1 VSWRT
6 LRLLCA
12 ASLLGSCLVAGRAA
26 AAGPRAGEPA
36 KSFELVD
43 ATGTKV
49 RLVDLRGKVVL
60 LDFWASWCEPCL
72 KELPE
77 LEKLHQRLASKGV
90 VVVGVN
96 IDNQRQNAQ
105 ALMAKFKL
113 TFKVLLDPAGKVVE
127 LYDPPKMPTSYVIDA
142 DGVVRYVSE
151 GFSGAADV
159 QKLEQQL
166 QQQLERRGTSPV
178 DPGALKP
185 VPPMPLQPPPT

>member
-1 VSWRT
+1 MSRRT

-90 VVVGVN
+90 VAVGALHM
-96 IDNQRQNAQ
+96 IGPQGLPALLQAQ
-105 ALMAKFKL
+105 G
-113 TFKVLLDPAGKVVE
+113 FKV
-127 LYDPPKMPTSYVIDA
+127 
-142 DGVVRYVSE
+142 VRV
-151 GFSGAADV
+151 
-159 QKLEQQL
+159 LP
-166 QQQLERRGTSPV
+166 RP
-178 DPGALKP
+178 
-185 VPPMPLQPPPT
+185 

>member
-1 VSWRT
+1 MSRRT
-6 LRLLCA
+6 RRLLCA
-12 ASLLGSCLVAGRAA
+12 AWLLGSCLVAGRAA
-26 AAGPRAGEPA
+26 AAGPRVGQPA
-36 KSFELVD
+36 TPFELAD
-43 ATGTKV
+43 ATGAKV
-49 RLVDLRGKVVL
+49 RLADLRGKVVL

-142 DGVVRYVSE
+142 DGVVRGSLRDSVAANPE
-151 GFSGAADV
+151 SGNH
-159 QKLEQQL
+159 QRHFQQL
-166 QQQLERRGTSPV
+166 P
-178 DPGALKP
+178 A
-185 VPPMPLQPPPT
+185 